1 MATASQN
8 LPLWP
13 EEDPVGAVINNTPA
27 HPSPRPVL
35 RLFRDG
41 LSPDLDPTGALRRQ
55 VLSARDLLPKKKHQR
70 GSAHSPSAESAA
82 LPTALPA
89 FDQLLAGGLDR
100 GRLVELVGRRSSG
113 RLSAV
118 LATLAA
124 ATACGEASAL
134 VDLGDGLDPRT
145 AHAAGI
151 DLERLL
157 WVRPRRVSEALRAAE
172 LLLTT
177 GFPLV
182 VVELG
187 APPLAGGRG
196 GEAFWLRLAR
206 AARERGA
213 ALLVSAPYRV
223 SGTAATAVLQAW
235 KLRPHWVGNGAAPR
249 LLMGAEGRIE
259 LQKHRQQRPGATAPL
274 PLLSTEQHQVVGTHH
289 GSKTPSGSAG
299 DPQRSPEAD
308 GKDGEWTKV
317 AAPTRRRVARLDDG
331 STPQGPEP
339 EGRSW
344 GSPVRTEATP
354 ARNKNPVATT
364 G

>member
-1 MATASQN
+1 MVTASQN

-27 HPSPRPVL
+27 HPPPRPVL

-41 LSPDLDPTGALRRQ
+41 LPADLDPTGTLRHQ
-55 VLSARDLLPKKKHQR
+55 VLSARDLITTKQR
-70 GSAHSPSAESAA
+70 QQGQEHEATAA

-124 ATACGEASAL
+124 ATTCGEASAL
-134 VDLGDGLDPRT
+134 VDLGDGLDPRV

-157 WVRPRRVSEALRAAE
+157 WVRPRRVCEALRAAE
-172 LLLTT
+172 LLLAT

-187 APPLAGGRG
+187 APPLVGGRG

-206 AARERGA
+206 AARDRGA
-213 ALLVSAPYRV
+213 ALLISAPYRV
-223 SGTAATAVLQAW
+223 SGTAAAAVLQAW
-235 KLRPHWVGNGAAPR
+235 KLRPHWVGNGVTPR
-249 LLMGAEGRIE
+249 LLMGAEGRLE
-259 LQKHRQQRPGATAPL
+259 LQKHRQQRPGATASL
-274 PLLSTEQHQVVGTHH
+274 PLLSTEQHQT
-289 GSKTPSGSAG
+289 
-299 DPQRSPEAD
+299 
-308 GKDGEWTKV
+308 V
-317 AAPTRRRVARLDDG
+317 A

-344 GSPVRTEATP
+344 GPPTRT
-354 ARNKNPVATT
+354 VADP
-364 G
+364 GIAAMG

>member
-55 VLSARDLLPKKKHQR
+55 VLSARDLLPKKQR
-70 GSAHSPSAESAA
+70 QRDSKRSSNEGTAA

-235 KLRPHWVGNGAAPR
+235 KLRPHWVGSGAAPR

-289 GSKTPSGSAG
+289 GPKTTSGSAG
-299 DPQRSPEAD
+299 NPQRSPEAD
-308 GKDGEWTKV
+308 GKDGEWTTV
-317 AAPTRRRVARLDDG
+317 AAEKRHHAATRADG

-344 GSPVRTEATP
+344 GYPARTETTVAAT
-354 ARNKNPVATT
+354 